1 MTYDIFGELL
11 GRQNNSNLFGT
22 MDFAVSNAFYE
33 KVLQH
38 YGLESLSIHETAAIR
53 TGKSVTVQRG
63 DVLEAYM
70 AGVETDVS
78 RCGDGYR
85 EIHTWLYK
93 ILSLRLGK
101 ATNAPVPIPSRPD
114 IPDADHGMPW
124 QLRRSTDKR
133 EVRTTARDIWWDSRT
148 EASSNSQPVPV
159 RERQSQQ
166 LALIQFRQSLF
177 DKMCF
182 FLKEVHRTIPSIQ
195 KAQSASF
202 WLIFRCHLD
211 GLNPIAEDLRLLVHY
226 YRVPPH
232 ILN

>member
-11 GRQNNSNLFGT
+11 GRENKSNLFGT

-33 KVLQH
+33 KILQH
-38 YGLESLSIHETAAIR
+38 YGLESLSIHETAWTR
-53 TGKSVTVQRG
+53 TDKKVTIQRG
-63 DVLEAYM
+63 DVLEAYI

-101 ATNAPVPIPSRPD
+101 TTNAPEPSRPD
-114 IPDADHGMPW
+114 IPDTGGIPW
-124 QLRRSTDKR
+124 QRNADKR
-133 EVRTTARDIWWDSRT
+133 ETRTTARDIWWDSRT
-148 EASSNSQPVPV
+148 ESTSNPQPVPV

-182 FLKEVHRTIPSIQ
+182 FLKEVHRTLPSIQ
-195 KAQSASF
+195 KAQSMSF
-202 WLIFRCHLD
+202 WLVFRCHLD

-226 YRVPPH
+226 YRVLPH
-232 ILN
+232 KLN